1 MPIRRKRPAKAA
13 QENTTIANPNKRTA
27 RARPRPNPEPEN
39 TAQPQEMKDQEYTVG
54 YGKPPKSTQFKKGQS
69 GNPNGR
75 PKGAKGLNSIVKQHL
90 LERVAVR
97 TGKGTKRIT
106 RIEALVLKLLEAAG
120 NGEHRALVQLMSMY
134 ADAVPEV
141 TTEQSALG
149 ESSRMTETDEAIL
162 AQFLAEQ
169 AKHDK
174 TTK

>member
-13 QENTTIANPNKRTA
+13 QESTTVTTPKKRTA
-27 RARPRPNPEPEN
+27 RARPRPKPEAED
-39 TAQPQEMKDQEYTVG
+39 TTQTQEMKDEEYTVG
-54 YGKPPKSTQFKKGQS
+54 YGKPPKSTRFKKGKS

-75 PKGAKGLNSIVKQHL
+75 PKGAKGLNSIVKLHL

-134 ADAVPEV
+134 SAAVPDASPD
-141 TTEQSALG
+141 QDAAGSNQ
-149 ESSRMTETDEAIL
+149 MTETDEAIL
-162 AQFLAEQ
+162 AQFLAQQ
-169 AKHDK
+169 AKLEE
-174 TTK
+174 TTS